1 MSSQAF
7 QSSAGTNGE
16 GKVFWKLCVDVKIEG
31 IRLPFRLR
39 VTADDEEK
47 ILDALSDFQ
56 SMIQEK
62 LDQFGPLG
70 E

>member
-1 MSSQAF
+1 MSTQITTEA
-7 QSSAGTNGE
+7 NGE
-16 GKVFWKLCVDVKIEG
+16 GKVYWKLCVDVKIEG

-47 ILDALSDFQ
+47 ILEALSDFQ